1 MIHMNVI
8 IWSRVS
14 SQSQDNQRQILNLKQ
29 VAAGKGWTVKRV
41 FQETVSGTVKTTDRK
56 EFNKLLEYVD
66 LHEIKLVL
74 VSEISRIGRRVV
86 DILTTVDT
94 FHKRGIAIYVQQFN
108 MLSLQDGKE
117 NPMVMMLLQMLSI
130 GAEMENNHRKIRQ
143 SEGIAIAKLQNKY
156 VGRKNGSKANKERM
170 LKKYADVVDLIN
182 KSDLSIRRIAG
193 ITDRSIN
200 TVIKVKKL
208 LDAA

>member
-1 MIHMNVI
+1 MIQMDAI

-14 SQSQDNQRQILNLKQ
+14 SQSQDNQRQILSLKQ
-29 VAAGKGWTVKRV
+29 VAADKGWTVRRV

-56 EFNKLLEYVD
+56 EFPKLLEYV
-66 LHEIKLVL
+66 ETNGIKLVL

-94 FHKRGIAIYVQQFN
+94 FHKRGVGLFVQQFN
-108 MLSLQDGKE
+108 MLSYEEGKE

-130 GAEMENNHRKIRQ
+130 GAELENNLRKERQ
-143 SEGIAIAKLQNKY
+143 REGIALAKLQQKY
-156 VGRKNGSKANKERM
+156 NGRREGSKANKEKQ
-170 LKKYADVVDLIN
+170 LAKYKDVVDLLK

-193 ITDRSIN
+193 ITERSIN

-208 LDAA
+208 LAA